1 MLLCAGCLLCSS
13 ESQACVSAAVVSMSS
28 LHRLSLE
35 GNRLTT
41 LPKELGNLSH
51 LRVLNANGN
60 LLTAIPGTPCS
71 ECCN

>member
-1 MLLCAGCLLCSS
+1 MAHSDVQAIRG
-13 ESQACVSAAVVSMSS
+13 SQSFAFVPAAVVSMTS

-35 GNRLTT
+35 GNRLTA

-60 LLTAIPGTPCS
+60 LLTAIPGMPF
-71 ECCN
+71 